1 MLNFK
6 FRHISI
12 FDEERYQSQSKI
24 GEGSYGV
31 VNRAWD
37 SEKKKVTIY
46 KVHKVVG
53 RSEETEVQ

>member
-1 MLNFK
+1 MVNFK
-6 FRHISI
+6 FRHIHI

-37 SEKKKVTIY
+37 SEKKKVSI
-46 KVHKVVG
+46 G
-53 RSEETEVQ
+53 